1 MFDNEKN
8 GYWENGSGAGNQSAD
23 QDGYVRPES
32 QSADQ
37 GGYVRPESQ
46 STDQGGYVRSESQS
60 ADQDGYVRTESQNT
74 DQGGYVRSE
83 SQSADQQEAYTK
95 RDYRNTSYIPQER
108 EQHGHRKGSR
118 RNYVC
123 CEYSRRTGK
132 GPLYNRKHI

>member
-46 STDQGGYVRSESQS
+46 STDQGG
-60 ADQDGYVRTESQNT
+60 
-74 DQGGYVRSE
+74 
-83 SQSADQQEAYTK
+83 
-95 RDYRNTSYIPQER
+95 
-108 EQHGHRKGSR
+108 
-118 RNYVC
+118 
-123 CEYSRRTGK
+123 
-132 GPLYNRKHI
+132 

>member
-46 STDQGGYVRSESQS
+46 STDQGGYVRSESQ
-60 ADQDGYVRTESQNT
+60 NT

-108 EQHGHRKGSR
+108 EHHG
-118 RNYVC
+118 C
-123 CEYSRRTGK
+123 L
-132 GPLYNRKHI
+132 LYTSPSPRD